1 MDVEAQSSR
10 GSVLKKVSF
19 ALLMFFVCGVAIPV
33 IIGAI
38 FGIPASQILTLIA
51 STFVLQAAA
60 PPVGLAIGLNPPAIL
75 VIMGFF
81 ALGIILAIFGICD
94 GLAASSVR
102 VRGWIDRLGKK
113 TEKYPQIQKYGAV
126 SCMFIAWIPG
136 VGLYGTPVIAWIL
149 KWKRLPSI
157 IFTVTGFLIAAIFV
171 LFFAS
176 RIYEVLFFAATAGVL
191 IFIVTCMFALGFS
204 LTVPQILAPFP
215 NKKLVIITLLA
226 NFILVPL
233 VAYLL
238 VAGLNL
244 PEGIAVGLILAGT
257 AAGSSFMPR
266 IVQVGKENIALAGAL
281 GVILTVLNVFY
292 IPLVL
297 PFLVPAGVTVDLAR
311 IVLVLLLL
319 MLIPLGIALLLRS
332 RKEAAAIRFAPWLSK
347 ISYIAFIVSFIA
359 VILVYYNELPSF
371 VGTAGLLAAFIFILV
386 AFGIGYLLGGKE
398 KSTKSILAFGTAQ
411 RNLAVAAVVASLG
424 FTNPNPSILIMV
436 LLTGV
441 IGLFLFW
448 IIGRQLGKIHP

>member
-1 MDVEAQSSR
+1 MDVETQRSR
-10 GSVLKKVSF
+10 GSILKKISF
-19 ALLMFFVCGVAIPV
+19 ALLMFFICGVAIPV

-38 FGIPASQILTLIA
+38 FGIPAGQILTLIA

-94 GLAASSVR
+94 GLAASSTR
-102 VRGWIDRLGKK
+102 VRGWIDRLAKK

-176 RIYEVLFFAATAGVL
+176 RIYEVLLFAATVGVL
-191 IFIVTCMFALGFS
+191 IFTITCMFAIGFS
-204 LTVPQILAPFP
+204 LTVPQILVPVT

-244 PEGIAVGLILAGT
+244 PEGIAVGLIIAGT
-257 AAGSSFMPR
+257 AAGSSFLPR

-281 GVILTVLNVFY
+281 AVILTVVNVLY

-297 PFLVPAGVTVDLAR
+297 PFLVPSGVTVDLAG
-311 IVLVLLLL
+311 IVLVLILL
-319 MLIPLGIALLLRS
+319 MLIPLGIALLIRS

-347 ISYIAFIVSFIA
+347 IAYIAFGVTLVA
-359 VILVYYNELPSF
+359 VILVYYNELPSMI
-371 VGTAGLLAAFIFILV
+371 GAGGLISAIIFILV

-398 KSTKSILAFGTAQ
+398 RSTQSILAFGTAQ
-411 RNLAVAAVVASLG
+411 RNLAVAAVVASLC
-424 FTNPNPSILIMV
+424 FTNPSVLIMV

-448 IIGRQLGKIHP
+448 IIGRVLRKGPA